1 MARLIYK
8 EGFED
13 QNKLEY
19 IEGIEID
26 LLNNYKALIY
36 PKYAELTF
44 FLGQRKKIDNWDEPE
59 LNEFLSFKVINGK
72 N

>member
-26 LLNNYKALIY
+26 LLNNYKDKRRY
-36 PKYAELTF
+36 
-44 FLGQRKKIDNWDEPE
+44 
-59 LNEFLSFKVINGK
+59 LNTR
-72 N
+72 